1 MKQKVNTSKLAYSR
15 PLETNWKKRLL
26 RQLEAVNKELWL
38 ILSLFVLV
46 GIMNYLVV
54 GHRIMLGLYTLPTI
68 ISAYLYGRR
77 HATLTAFASILLVS
91 IVVYN
96 NPQLF
101 TEKVEMGSVG
111 GRWYDIL
118 SWGLI
123 LLITAYAMGTLYEKV
138 EARINELRGTYR
150 GLIVILRHF
159 ISKDKYTENHCYR
172 VSIYATKIA
181 GYLGL
186 SSQKIED
193 IRSAALLHD
202 LGKLD
207 ISRELLHKASQLTS
221 PEYEDMKKHVG
232 RGVEMLETADTPLNR
247 ILPIILSHHEKH
259 DGTGYY
265 QESGNEIPIE
275 AKVISV
281 ADVYDA
287 LTSDRPYRKAM
298 PPYEARDQII
308 KGSGTQF
315 DPRVVKAFLK
325 VFERGEM
332 DVPQVI
338 I

>member
-1 MKQKVNTSKLAYSR
+1 MKSNLDIPAPSYSQSQ
-15 PLETNWKKRLL
+15 TNWKQNVLS
-26 RQLEAVNKELWL
+26 QIEAVNKELWL
-38 ILSLFVLV
+38 VFSLFVIV
-46 GIMNYLVV
+46 GVMNYLVV

-77 HATLTAFASILLVS
+77 HATLTALASIMLVG

-101 TEKVEMGSVG
+101 TEKVNMDSIG
-111 GRWYDIL
+111 GRWYDII

-123 LLITAYAMGTLYEKV
+123 LLITAYAMGTLYDKV
-138 EARINELRGTYR
+138 EARINELRGTYH

-172 VSIYATKIA
+172 VSFYSTKIA
-181 GYLGL
+181 SYLGL
-186 SSQKIED
+186 PSQKIED

-221 PEYEDMKKHVG
+221 PEFEDMKKHVD
-232 RGVEMLETADTPLNR
+232 RGVEMLGTTDTPLNR

-259 DGTGYY
+259 DGTGYH
-265 QESGNEIPIE
+265 QASGNEIPIE

-287 LTSDRPYRKAM
+287 LASDRPYRKAM
-298 PPYEARDQII
+298 SPYEAKDQIV

-315 DPRVVKAFLK
+315 DPNVVKAFIK
-325 VFERGEM
+325 AFEKGEM

>member
-1 MKQKVNTSKLAYSR
+1 MASKPETTLLTYSR
-15 PLETNWKKRLL
+15 PSQGNWKNRLFN
-26 RQLEAVNKELWL
+26 QLEAVNKELWL
-38 ILSLFVLV
+38 ILSMFVLV
-46 GIMNYLVV
+46 GIMNYMVV

-77 HATLTAFASILLVS
+77 HATLTAFASILMVG
-91 IVVYN
+91 IVVYS
-96 NPQLF
+96 NPELF
-101 TEKVEMGSVG
+101 SGEIKLESIDS
-111 GRWYDIL
+111 RWYDII

-123 LLITAYAMGTLYEKV
+123 LLVTAYAMGTLYEKV
-138 EARINELRGTYR
+138 EVRIHELRGTYR

-159 ISKDKYTENHCYR
+159 ISNDKYTENHCYR

-186 SSQKIED
+186 SHQRIED
-193 IRSAALLHD
+193 IRSASLLHD

-207 ISRELLHKASQLTS
+207 ISRELLYKASQLTH
-221 PEYEDMKKHVG
+221 PEFENMKQHVDK
-232 RGVEMLETADTPLNR
+232 GVEMLETADTPLNR

-265 QESGNEIPIE
+265 QTSGDEIPIE
-275 AKVISV
+275 ARVIAV

-287 LTSDRPYRKAM
+287 LASDRPYRKAM
-298 PPYEARDQII
+298 SPYEARDQIA

-315 DPRVVKAFLK
+315 DPRVVNAFLK
-325 VFERGEM
+325 AFEKGEM

-338 I
+338 V